1 MLEDRCKALLS
12 RWCNRMLA
20 LQVNGTGDRR
30 LDGGLL
36 CPSCQIMHGRAQ
48 DAMYPFLMM
57 ASMTGERKW
66 IDAAEALF
74 DWADYNLYLGNGL
87 YLNDVDLEWNGTTV
101 FTTIQ
106 LCDCILHHG
115 DILDAGFR
123 ERIRERIKNAAE
135 ALAVYE
141 ELKDNNINYPLSN
154 ALALYEAWMVTGD
167 ERFRKASREFLESA
181 SDAFLPN
188 GLIAGEG
195 HPRQQLS
202 PRGCNPV
209 DIGYNVEE
217 TLVSL
222 TRLSIISKDNEL
234 QDKVLGCINAHLNF
248 LLPDGAWDNSFGTRN
263 FKWSYWGSRT
273 SDGSIEMFLSFAD
286 RYPVLKT
293 AAFRYLER
301 LETCTSSDLLTGGPD
316 YASMGQ
322 SPCIHHTFTH
332 AKTLAAVIDKHL
344 ACIDES
350 EVVLPLPR
358 ETLRGIKSFDNIS
371 TYVIGEDRYT
381 ATVTGNDWTY
391 CRDDH
396 ARGGTLSML
405 YGRIAGPVI
414 AAGMRD
420 YWIVENNNMQ
430 IPRLVRHHECLVPR
444 IEAEIDGKGYS
455 SMNDSMAEINILP
468 NGIDVDGYLA
478 DSDGCRSCIHYSFA
492 YRFSA
497 DSLSLTVYADK
508 GCFIIPFIASPDACI
523 AMTGRTIERDGVSM
537 TSSTEMVY
545 PYGSERIF
553 NLIPGFTAVRA
564 DIPLSGVKTELSF
577 RLS

>member
-12 RWCNRMLA
+12 RWCNRMLS
-20 LQVNGTGDRR
+20 LQVRGTGDRR

-48 DAMYPFLMM
+48 DAMYPFLTM
-57 ASMTGERKW
+57 ASLTGERKW
-66 IDAAEALF
+66 IEAARLLF

-87 YLNDVDLEWNGTTV
+87 YLNDVDLEWSGTTV

-106 LCDCILHHG
+106 LSDCLLQHG
-115 DILDAGFR
+115 NILDEKFR
-123 ERIRERIKNAAE
+123 ERIRARIQEVAE

-167 ERFRKASREFLESA
+167 ERFRKASKEFLDSA

-195 HPRQQLS
+195 HPRHQLS
-202 PRGCNPV
+202 SRGCNPV

-222 TRLSIISKDNEL
+222 TRLSIISNDSEV
-234 QDKVLGCINAHLNF
+234 QETVLRCIRTHLDF

-273 SDGSIEMFLSFAD
+273 SDGSLEMFLSFAD

-293 AAFRYLER
+293 AAFRYMRLLEA
-301 LETCTSSDLLTGGPD
+301 CTHSDLLTGGPD

-322 SPCIHHTFTH
+322 APCIHHTFPH
-332 AKTLAAVIDKHL
+332 AKTLAAVIDNHL
-344 ACIDES
+344 ACLDES
-350 EVVLPLPR
+350 EAVLPLPR
-358 ETLRGIKSFDNIS
+358 ETLRGIKSYENIS
-371 TYVIGEDRYT
+371 TYLIGEDRYT

-391 CRDDH
+391 CRGDH
-396 ARGGTLSML
+396 ARGGTLSL
-405 YGRIAGPVI
+405 LHGRKAGPVL

-430 IPRLVRHHECLVPR
+430 IPRLVRHHECLIPR
-444 IEAEIDGKGYS
+444 VEAEIEGKIFS
-455 SMNDSMAEINILP
+455 SMNDSDARIEAGQSRIEVA
-468 NGIDVDGYLA
+468 GCLA
-478 DSDGCRSCIHYSFA
+478 DIDGRRSSLRYSFV
-492 YRFSA
+492 YCFSH
-497 DSLSLTVYADK
+497 DSLSLTVSSDK
-508 GCFIIPFIASPDACI
+508 GSFIVPFIASPDACVTI
-523 AMTGRTIERDGVSM
+523 TGRTIEREGVVM
-537 TSSTEMVY
+537 TSSAEMVF
-545 PYGSERIF
+545 PYGQERVF
-553 NLIPGFTAVRA
+553 NLIPGFAAIRA
-564 DIPLSGVKTELSF
+564 DIPLADHPAELSF
-577 RLS
+577 RFS